1 MKFSKKT
8 KIVITVGPASD
19 TYNKIKRLASLGANV
34 VRLNFSH
41 GTHEDH
47 KKKIEI
53 VRDLERNE
61 EFYLPILLDTRGPEI
76 RTGLFEN
83 NGVVIKRGQTFRITM
98 KECLGTKD
106 KFSVS
111 HAGMFDD
118 VKIKDRILI
127 DDGNFEA
134 VVMQKDTKNRELVC
148 KAMNTHL
155 VKNRK
160 SINLPASKLSLPYIS
175 KQDEED
181 LKFGCENDVDY
192 IAASFTRRRQD
203 ILDIKKVLAKYGKP
217 NIPIIAKIENPE
229 GVENIDDILDIA
241 DGIMVARGDLGVEIP
256 TEDVPI
262 IQREFVQKA
271 RRLGKPVITAT
282 QMLDSMQ
289 THPRPTRAEVSDV
302 FTAISESTECV
313 MLSAES
319 ASGEYP
325 FEAVEMQA
333 KIAAKTEKY
342 LDYKKLCEE
351 AYYSSQRGNN
361 DAIANSIANTAILIN
376 AKLIVNFTNDG
387 TSAMRLAKA
396 RPIAPVLSLSA
407 DRKVVL
413 KLGLIWGLY
422 NELIASIP
430 TNIFEMTN
438 MARQYAYN
446 YGLKRG
452 DTIIVTG
459 NIDQTKDNSDFL
471 EIIKI

>member
-1 MKFSKKT
+1 MRLQKKT

-19 TYNKIKRLASLGANV
+19 TYNKIKRLAQAGANV

-47 KKKIEI
+47 KKKIDI
-53 VRDLERNE
+53 VRDLEKNE
-61 EFYLPILLDTRGPEI
+61 GIYLPILLDTRGPEI
-76 RTGLFEN
+76 RTGLFVDG
-83 NGVVIKRGQTFRITM
+83 GVVFKKGQTFRISM
-98 KECLGTKD
+98 KECLGTNQ

-111 HAGMFDD
+111 HPGMYDD
-118 VKIKDRILI
+118 VKVKDRILI

-134 VVMQKDTKNRELVC
+134 VVMQKDQKTHELVC
-148 KAMNTHL
+148 KASNTHL

-175 KQDEED
+175 KQDEDD

-192 IAASFTRRRQD
+192 IASSFTRRKQD
-203 ILDIKKVLAKYGKP
+203 ILDIKKVIAKYGKP

-229 GVENIDDILDIA
+229 GVSNIDDILNVA

-256 TEDVPI
+256 SEDVPI
-262 IQREFVQKA
+262 IQREFVRKA

-302 FTAISESTECV
+302 FTAISESTDCV

-325 FEAVEMQA
+325 LEAVETQA
-333 KIAAKTEKY
+333 KIARKTEQY
-342 LDYKKLCEE
+342 LDYKELCDE
-351 AYYSSQRGNN
+351 AYYTSERGNN
-361 DAIANSIANTAILIN
+361 DAIANSIANTAILTN
-376 AKLIVNFTNDG
+376 AKLIVTFTNDG

-413 KLGLIWGLY
+413 RLGLVWGLY
-422 NELIASIP
+422 NELITSIP
-430 TNIFEMTN
+430 TSIFDMTN

-452 DTIIVTG
+452 DMIIVTG
-459 NIDQTKDNSDFL
+459 NIDQTLDNSDFL